1 MIERE
6 WLVHLA
12 VGGLAAGL
20 VGAVAVEMPA
30 TSSGSLAGIR
40 VARKCSASMTP
51 PLRVSVISGAT
62 RAGLTIT

>member
-20 VGAVAVEMPA
+20 VGAVAPSNA
-30 TSSGSLAGIR
+30 TLLRDLLHSTAHASEAG
-40 VARKCSASMTP
+40 TE
-51 PLRVSVISGAT
+51 GD
-62 RAGLTIT
+62 GHG